1 MVALNNS
8 LRNEDVQEVNTSALL
23 ENVRRHGQGNN
34 YKSPNL
40 TNPRLNDLPT
50 RQRTPTRK
58 ASTHKTPST
67 PRKKPTLRRRGR
79 HTNNTP
85 SPSTPKRK
93 PNTNNPIA
101 PPAPKKS
108 KKSKV

>member
-1 MVALNNS
+1 MVPLNNS
-8 LRNEDVQEVNTSALL
+8 LTNEDLKNLKQVNTSALL

-50 RQRTPTRK
+50 KQRTPTRK
-58 ASTHKTPST
+58 ASTNKTPST

-79 HTNNTP
+79 HTNMP

-93 PNTNNPIA
+93 APTNLIA

-108 KKSKV
+108 KKV

>member
-8 LRNEDVQEVNTSALL
+8 LTNENVANIKQINTSLL
-23 ENVRRHGQGNN
+23 LNNVRRHGQGNN

-50 RQRTPTRK
+50 KQRTPTRK
-58 ASTHKTPST
+58 ASTNKTPST

-79 HTNNTP
+79 HTNNRA

-93 PNTNNPIA
+93 APTNLIV

-108 KKSKV
+108 KKV